1 MIRAFTLAVFLSA
14 TPVLAD
20 DAGVA
25 DAGMVSDAGAVVPDV
40 PGSVVIE
47 TGPTVINP
55 NLPNNDLTVSY
66 LTETAKAIHEAVK
79 NKEWGRML
87 FLIITLIV
95 LIMRKVVIPRVKA
108 LQAKIV
114 PLILTFFWSGFGML
128 ATTWGAGEKLTA
140 GDVWMA
146 LQAGIMAAGG
156 WSILK
161 SLLEHFVP
169 KEEGK
174 KNWATV
180 LLDLI
185 GATKPK
191 EDPAPAPTPA
201 PGA

>member
-40 PGSVVIE
+40 PGSV
-47 TGPTVINP
+47 
-55 NLPNNDLTVSY
+55 VSY